1 WDHGWSA
8 AEAAQEAPVAS
19 HTEHG
24 LPVRDPGARLVP
36 GAAESAVRGG
46 ANGAYTNGG
55 AHRSHDD
62 DDEVESAEFSTGAH
76 AVPVRDP
83 EAVRATMSSHFSG
96 VHAARSHA
104 QDTRGTDNE

>member
-1 WDHGWSA
+1 V
-8 AEAAQEAPVAS
+8 ES

-36 GAAESAVRGG
+36 GAAGSAVRHG
-46 ANGAYTNGG
+46 ANGYTNGG

-62 DDEVESAEFSTGAH
+62 DEVESAAELPTGAH
-76 AVPVRDP
+76 SIPARDP
-83 EAVRATMSSHFSG
+83 EAVRASMSSHFGG

-104 QDTRGTDNE
+104 QQTRGTDNE